1 MLPFTVAS
9 YVRECLFEVGG
20 QILAFRRDTDRFALS
35 GFCAHPI
42 CEFLRVGVHESA
54 LLRDGH
60 SFRAPALDNRD
71 WLPQEFGDWGPAFQH
86 LSFLLVFSH
95 WLGCFRYSLGS

>member
-9 YVRECLFEVGG
+9 YVRECLFAVGG

-54 LLRDGH
+54 LLRDIP
-60 SFRAPALDNRD
+60 SV
-71 WLPQEFGDWGPAFQH
+71 PQRWATVTGCPRNLAIAVSPFSTSAFC
-86 LSFLLVFSH
+86 LSLVMGFAAVDI
-95 WLGCFRYSLGS
+95 